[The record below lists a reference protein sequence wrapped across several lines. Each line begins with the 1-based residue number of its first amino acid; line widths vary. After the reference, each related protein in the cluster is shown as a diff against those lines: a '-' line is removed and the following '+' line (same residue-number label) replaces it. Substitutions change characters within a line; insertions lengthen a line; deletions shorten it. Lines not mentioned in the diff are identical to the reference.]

1 VYVGGSTDRCFTT
14 AGSSKC
20 WALGIIRIKP
30 SGKIESG
37 TQIKMAATYDTS
49 EADYTMIDHM
59 RFQNDNTLNAGEW
72 LFGTTR
78 NEKMSKAGSNVY
90 IFRLDLDSSHN
101 PR

>member
-1 VYVGGSTDRCFTT
+1 
-14 AGSSKC
+14 
-20 WALGIIRIKP
+20 
-30 SGKIESG
+30 
-37 TQIKMAATYDTS
+37 MAATYDTS